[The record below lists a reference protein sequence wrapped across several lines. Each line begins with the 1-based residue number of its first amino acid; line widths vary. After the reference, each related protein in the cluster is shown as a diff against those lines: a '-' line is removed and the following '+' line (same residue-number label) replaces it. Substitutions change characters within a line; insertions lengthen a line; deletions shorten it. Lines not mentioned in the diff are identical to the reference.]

1 MLPSASC
8 PLPAAFG
15 LLLADFYSVLPH
27 LNATLNAS
35 SFILLS
41 SGYYFI
47 RRGRVLGHR
56 RCQLSALTASV
67 LFLISYVVYHL
78 HHGTT
83 RFAGQ
88 GIARP
93 IYFTIL
99 TTHTILAAVIV
110 PFVIITV
117 RRALHGDFLRH
128 RAIARWTLPMWMYVS
143 ITGVIVYLM
152 LYHLYPSR

>member
-1 MLPSASC
+1 MT
-8 PLPAAFG
+8 
-15 LLLADFYSVLPH
+15 DFYSVLPH

-47 RRGRVLGHR
+47 RRKNINAHR
-56 RCQLSALTASV
+56 NCQIAALAASV
-67 LFLISYVVYHL
+67 LFLVSYVVYHL

-117 RRALHGDFLRH
+117 RRAKRGDFLRH
-128 RAIARWTLPMWMYVS
+128 KAIARWTLPMWLYVS
-143 ITGVIVYLM
+143 ITGVVVYLM
-152 LYHLYPSR
+152 LYHLYPST

>member
-1 MLPSASC
+1 M
-8 PLPAAFG
+8 
-15 LLLADFYSVLPH
+15 ADFYSILPH

-35 SFILLS
+35 SFVLLS

-47 RRGRVLGHR
+47 RRGRVLAHR
-56 RCQLSALTASV
+56 RCQLSALSASI
-67 LFLISYVVYHL
+67 LFLVSYIVYHA

-99 TTHTILAAVIV
+99 TTHTVLAVVIV
-110 PFVIITV
+110 PLIIITV
-117 RRALHGDFLRH
+117 RRALRGDFLRH
-128 RAIARWTLPMWMYVS
+128 RAIARGTLPIWMYVS

-152 LYHLYPSR
+152 LYHFYPSH

>member
-1 MLPSASC
+1 MT
-8 PLPAAFG
+8 
-15 LLLADFYSVLPH
+15 DYYSVLPH

-35 SFILLS
+35 SFVLLS
-41 SGYYFI
+41 TGYYFI
-47 RRGRVLGHR
+47 RRKNVLAHR
-56 RCQLSALTASV
+56 NCQLSALTTSA

-78 HHGTT
+78 HHGAT

-99 TTHTILAAVIV
+99 TTHTFLAVLIV

-117 RRALHGDFLRH
+117 RRAKRRDFQRH
-128 RAIARWTLPMWMYVS
+128 KAIARWTLPMWLYVS
-143 ITGVIVYLM
+143 VTGVVVYLM
-152 LYHLYPSR
+152 LYHLYPATPN